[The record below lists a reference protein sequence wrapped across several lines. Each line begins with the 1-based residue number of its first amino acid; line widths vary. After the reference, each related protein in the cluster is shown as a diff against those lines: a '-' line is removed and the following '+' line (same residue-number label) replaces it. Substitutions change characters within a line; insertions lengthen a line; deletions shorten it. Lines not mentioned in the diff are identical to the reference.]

1 VRTDVPI
8 LEKEKEIQMVKTGTA
23 SERDR
28 NEPVQPE
35 TRPIESFRGHGERAV
50 LVSERHAVWDRR
62 ADALPAAAD
71 PVYDL
76 GPFGP
81 MPTEWTADL
90 VHCRLLY
97 VNALARR
104 LPRAR
109 VPAGYRS
116 YLSELQ
122 PQEAARAPLKAL
134 SSEEEKRLDATLAQ
148 LQAFGSI
155 DKAVLMGMMAGC
167 KPATISKVTFGI
179 AAREGGSGIK
189 RPTVY
194 KRYQRSLQ
202 AIAEEWNRLS
212 VSIDDGTRTCWLN
225 EASRKA

>member
-1 VRTDVPI
+1 
-8 LEKEKEIQMVKTGTA
+8 MVEVGQTAGQGRDGETTA
-23 SERDR
+23 SRQES
-28 NEPVQPE
+28 V
-35 TRPIESFRGHGERAV
+35 TGIAHVARPPQERAV
-50 LVSERHAVWDRR
+50 LVSERHAIWDRPIESLPHVEQ
-62 ADALPAAAD
+62 DAF
-71 PVYDL
+71 DL

-81 MPTEWTADL
+81 MPTQWTTDL

-122 PQEAARAPLKAL
+122 PQEATRTPLKAL
-134 SSEEEKRLDATLAQ
+134 TSEEEKRLDATLAQ
-148 LQAFGSI
+148 LQAFGSV

-202 AIAEEWNRLS
+202 VIADQWNRLS